1 MTEPVRPDHQQEIAG
16 KSLSASDYAGAGIQ
30 LAVAL
35 VAFVLAGN
43 WVDNRLGTSPAF
55 VLAGV
60 FIGGGAAFFSFY
72 RRIST
77 AQRLDDAERRKRA
90 GKA

>member
-1 MTEPVRPDHQQEIAG
+1 MTEPVRPDHQHQNAG
-16 KSLSASDYAGAGIQ
+16 KPLSASGFAGAGIQ

-35 VAFVLAGN
+35 VVFVLAGN
-43 WVDNRLGTSPAF
+43 WLDNRLGTSPVF
-55 VLAGV
+55 VLVGV

-90 GKA
+90 GKE